1 MMTTMTMPETTTG
14 HEAQAAT
21 PPAVVTFREG
31 FVGIPEAK
39 HFAIEASE
47 EIAPLLRIRCLDKA
61 GLSFLVVDPRLVEP
75 GYGPEIEPKT
85 LSAVGLP
92 GADGALLLA
101 IAHISP
107 KAEECTANLLA
118 PLVINPATLSGVQVI
133 LDPRHYSTRHRLVDA
148 G

>member
-1 MMTTMTMPETTTG
+1 MMTTMTMQETTTG
-14 HEAQAAT
+14 HEAIPAA

-39 HFAIEASE
+39 RFAIESSD

-75 GYGPEIEPKT
+75 GYRPELEPKT
-85 LSAVGLP
+85 LSAVGLTDT
-92 GADGALLLA
+92 DGALLLA
-101 IAHISP
+101 VAHISP

-118 PLVINPATLSGVQVI
+118 PLVINPESLSGVQVI